1 MSLPDV
7 PDGPRY
13 EQLAE
18 VLLSSDN
25 PVKAIASLL
34 GDHEARL
41 DRLVIRVNHLE
52 AKLNA
57 GRLARQPSGFAVI
70 DR

>member
-1 MSLPDV
+1 MSAVDEPE
-7 PDGPRY
+7 GPRY
-13 EQLAE
+13 EALAE

-41 DRLVIRVNHLE
+41 DRLVIRVNSLE
-52 AKLNA
+52 AKA
-57 GRLARQPSGFAVI
+57 KMAKDRPPTGYAVI
-70 DR
+70 ER